1 MIEPADYEAERNRLK
16 AEIEAMTDLEG
27 NPLGNVVMKPEE
39 IYSATN
45 GIAPDLLVYF
55 GDLSY
60 RCIGKVGNADYIVI
74 EDEVGP
80 DDANHAP
87 DGIFIMAGPGVNG
100 QGRELSGLSIYDVGP
115 TLLRLFDL
123 SVPADMRGRVIDG

>member
-1 MIEPADYEAERNRLK
+1 MGLHQV
-16 AEIEAMTDLEG
+16 LSQ
-27 NPLGNVVMKPEE
+27 VVPGFLAQCKLQ
-39 IYSATN
+39 
-45 GIAPDLLVYF
+45 LLVIPAETIAQEL
-55 GDLSY
+55 GSGS
-60 RCIGKVGNADYIVI
+60 IGKVGNAEHIVI

-87 DGIFIMAGPGVNG
+87 DGIFIMAGPGVSG
-100 QGRELSGLSIYDVGP
+100 QGRELTGLNIYDVGP